1 MNELLQQGIA
11 AYRSGRRE
19 EARKLF
25 IALVRQTPNNE
36 LAWGW
41 LYQSVDNDHEKIY
54 CLQQIL
60 RINPRNEK
68 IAALLAQLT
77 SPPVPAPPEP
87 EPQAIAA
94 ESQPEAE
101 PDPQADVAAEAA
113 PEPVIPSMPCPHC
126 GQSIRIGVPRCS
138 YCGRDVKEPAG
149 APKRVKKKSGTA
161 AVLGVF
167 GILISAAF
175 CIYIYSFVLK
185 TGAKLVVQPT
195 PTRTPL
201 ENAWYACTVFVE
213 DKAQAARLDAQ
224 RYNEAQVI
232 LLDNGQYRVDVGYA
246 RAGLIYTCIL
256 ADHADGNW
264 ELLNLSAKQ
273 R

>member
-25 IALVRQTPNNE
+25 IASVRQTPNNE

-60 RINPRNEK
+60 RINPGNEK
-68 IAALLAQLT
+68 IAALLKQLT
-77 SPPVPAPPEP
+77 APAVPAAPEP
-87 EPQAIAA
+87 ESQTIET
-94 ESQPEAE
+94 ESQPEAK
-101 PDPQADVAAEAA
+101 PDPQADVLPDQP
-113 PEPVIPSMPCPHC
+113 PEPVIPGMPCPHC
-126 GQSIRIGVPRCS
+126 GQSIRVGVPRCT
-138 YCGRDVKEPAG
+138 YCGKAVNDPVAKPA
-149 APKRVKKKSGTA
+149 AIKKRSGLVA
-161 AVLGVF
+161 MFGVLA
-167 GILISAAF
+167 ILIGAF
-175 CIYIYSFVLK
+175 ACIYVYSLVLK
-185 TGAKLVVQPT
+185 TGREIVAQPT
-195 PTRTPL
+195 PTRTPS

-213 DKAQAARLDAQ
+213 NKAQVARLDAQ

-264 ELLNLSAKQ
+264 ELLELSAKQ